1 MHLRRLLLLFVV
13 FATGCGSKGI
23 VPVSG
28 KVTLDGAPLA
38 NATIVFSPIAAPGSI
53 DAGLSSTGKTN
64 DKGEYTLKASDG
76 SNGAAVGKH
85 RVSVTVLVVKSGD
98 GDERP
103 RGGPPLVNKVPRK
116 YSDPTELT
124 FEVLSGGTDK
134 ADFPLTT
141 K

>member
-1 MHLRRLLLLFVV
+1 MHLRRLLLLGVV
-13 FATGCGSKGI
+13 FAAGCGSGGV

-53 DAGLSSTGKTN
+53 DAGISSTGKTN
-64 DKGEYTLKASDG
+64 DKGEYTLQA
-76 SNGAAVGKH
+76 SNGRSGAVVGKH
-85 RVSVTVLVVKSGD
+85 RVTVMVLVVKSGD

-103 RGGPPLVNKVPRK
+103 RGGAPLVNIVPRK
-116 YSDPTELT
+116 YSDPSELT
-124 FEVLSGGTDK
+124 FDVLGGGTDK
-134 ADFPLTT
+134 ADLPLT